1 MRLVAALR
9 AQKSSLK
16 WLAATLLAASIGL
29 GCLAASGV
37 YLFGSVRN
45 ALGYVN
51 GQRLFAQPEGLV
63 STVSGQAREFSVIV
77 SNLGKRPVRIVG
89 AQSSCSCL
97 IPLGPPADVPANG
110 RCTVKVRF
118 RPKQKQVGRFTQ
130 SIGLFTDDP
139 NQRRLGVLVHCYVEA
154 SDAVPGEAA
163 PRPRGGDD
171 AVRPKT

>member
-1 MRLVAALR
+1 MSLVAALR
-9 AQKSSLK
+9 EQKSSLT
-16 WLAATLLAASIGL
+16 WLAATLVAASVGI
-29 GCLAASGV
+29 GCLAAAGV
-37 YLFGSVRN
+37 YLLGSVGN

-63 STVSGQAREFSVIV
+63 STASGQAREFSVIV
-77 SNLGKRPVRIVG
+77 SNLGKRPVRILG

-118 RPKQKQVGRFTQ
+118 RPKRKQVGRFTQ
-130 SIGLFTDDP
+130 SIALFTDDP
-139 NQRRLGVLVHCYVEA
+139 NQRRLGVRVHCYVEA
-154 SDAVPGEAA
+154 SDAVPEGAA
-163 PRPRGGDD
+163 PPPRGGDD